1 MNKRN
6 KEFNDSYKVL
16 SDKAREKAE
25 RRYHA
30 LCYLKLV
37 VKAVSFSCWTV
48 NTFTATRRANSCPTP
63 SMWMTC
69 SS

>member
-1 MNKRN
+1 MKKRN

-30 LCYLKLV
+30 LCYLKLA
-37 VKAVSFSCWTV
+37 VKAVLFFLLGAV
-48 NTFTATRRANSCPTP
+48 I
-63 SMWMTC
+63 
-69 SS
+69 